1 MKIIFPKPTKR
12 GEKTRRKDHSH
23 LTNEPS
29 NIKRGAGVGDPNEM
43 CPVLGCLSLHTGRS
57 RVGKKEMHRENKEI
71 GEGEPC
77 SLSTENPERITEL
90 STYFNYCVMPCPF

>member
-1 MKIIFPKPTKR
+1 LKIIFPKPTKR

-57 RVGKKEMHRENKEI
+57 GVGEEKKKKKRKERDA
-71 GEGEPC
+71 
-77 SLSTENPERITEL
+77 LRK
-90 STYFNYCVMPCPF
+90 

>member
-1 MKIIFPKPTKR
+1 MRKK
-12 GEKTRRKDHSH
+12 KTRRKDHSH

-57 RVGKKEMHRENKEI
+57 GGEKKKMHRENKEI
-71 GEGEPC
+71 GEVGDPLIVQRK
-77 SLSTENPERITEL
+77 SREN
-90 STYFNYCVMPCPF
+90 Y